1 VGNKLTAPVVIVN
14 YNPQWPTFYES
25 ETKLI
30 REVLG
35 GRILAIEHIGSTAV
49 PNLGGK
55 NIVDIMVGVNGLE
68 EAKQCLEPL
77 KSIGYIEVIPQVDS
91 ADWYYCLEKSQQTLG
106 CHLHLVR
113 FGSEHWKKH
122 VIFRD
127 FLRKNPKVAQ
137 EYYALKK
144 ELAAKYGTNRL
155 GYTEAKTAFI
165 ESAIAKAR

>member
-1 VGNKLTAPVVIVN
+1 LNAPVIIVS
-14 YNPQWPTFYES
+14 YDPQWPKFYES

-55 NIVDIMVGVNGLE
+55 NIVDIMAGVSSIE
-68 EAKQCLEPL
+68 EAKQSLAPL
-77 KSIGYIEVIPQVDS
+77 GSIGYTEVIPQVGN
-91 ADWYYCLEKSQQTLG
+91 ADWYYCLEKSKQTRWY
-106 CHLHLVR
+106 HLHLVR

-122 VIFRD
+122 IVFRD

-137 EYYALKK
+137 EYYTLKK
-144 ELAAKYGTNRL
+144 ELAAKYGTDRL

-165 ESAIAKAR
+165 KSVTAREHSLI

>member
-1 VGNKLTAPVVIVN
+1 VAVVIVN

-30 REVLG
+30 RGVLG

-55 NIVDIMVGVNGLE
+55 NIVDIMAGVNSLK
-68 EAKQCLEPL
+68 EAKQCLAPL
-77 KSIGYIEVIPQVDS
+77 KSIGYTEVIPQVDN
-91 ADWYYCLEKSQQTLG
+91 ADWYYCLEKSQQTPEY
-106 CHLHLVR
+106 HLHLVR
-113 FGSEHWKKH
+113 FGSERWKKH
-122 VIFRD
+122 VTFRD

-137 EYYALKK
+137 EYYVLKK
-144 ELAAKYGTNRL
+144 KLAAKYGTDRL

-165 ESAIAKAR
+165 ESVIAREH